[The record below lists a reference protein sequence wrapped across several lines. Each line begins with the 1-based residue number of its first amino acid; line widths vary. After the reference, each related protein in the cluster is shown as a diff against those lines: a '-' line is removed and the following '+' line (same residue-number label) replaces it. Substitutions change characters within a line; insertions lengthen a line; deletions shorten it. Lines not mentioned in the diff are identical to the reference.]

1 MVPEI
6 ERKGDCCAGNG
17 LSFTTDGICDDCFSK
32 STIWDIW
39 RLCKHK
45 IISFA
50 EEEDF
55 ISPGSEFY
63 LAFPFNFFPS
73 VFFSRANIRMA
84 VGAMEGE
91 AEFMVQT
98 RERMTTYQTERNS
111 STEIGLPPQLRV
123 RNAGNRDGGVFVKA
137 MNGEQLSVIAIN
149 EELTSADTF
158 RVLPCVYLPDDGYE
172 YYAVSVPAGFD
183 EGEDDDGFIPEEES
197 AFIII
202 ATEDDTLVTIILTV
216 TVDISVATDLNLE
229 KIEAGKPETV
239 VLQRLQTLYITSP
252 NDLTGSRV
260 ISNKPIAFITG
271 HECGT
276 VPSRMLYCD
285 HLLELVPPTATW
297 GKRFITAP
305 IATRRGIDLFKII
318 ASRDDTVFSGS
329 CANAQGDRTTV
340 MEVSLNAGEADEFD
354 ISSTDFCYFESTE
367 PVNLF
372 QFSVASVVDNVSNA
386 DPFMVIVPPVEQY
399 QHSYVISTFESQAIR
414 GNNYMNVFVPSEYE
428 PFGVRIDGSVEPVE
442 RSTVV
447 DIPCVPDDGESICGH
462 AFQISIE
469 PGTHFITHT
478 DPDARISVTVYWLAF
493 RAGHGY
499 FGGMT
504 QRPIA
509 CECT

>member
-1 MVPEI
+1 
-6 ERKGDCCAGNG
+6 
-17 LSFTTDGICDDCFSK
+17 
-32 STIWDIW
+32 
-39 RLCKHK
+39 
-45 IISFA
+45 
-50 EEEDF
+50 
-55 ISPGSEFY
+55 
-63 LAFPFNFFPS
+63 
-73 VFFSRANIRMA
+73 MA

-98 RERMTTYQTERNS
+98 RERMTMYQTERDNA
-111 STEIGLPPQLRV
+111 TEIELPSELRV
-123 RNAGNRDGGVFVKA
+123 RNAGSREGGVFIKA
-137 MNGEQLSVIAIN
+137 RDGEQLSVIAIN

-172 YYAVSVPAGFD
+172 YYALSVPASFQ
-183 EGEDDDGFIPEEES
+183 EGEDEDGFIPEEQS
-197 AFIII
+197 AFIIV
-202 ATEDDTLVTIILTV
+202 ATEDDTQVTIILTE
-216 TVDISVATDLNLE
+216 TVDMSEATDLNLE
-229 KIEAGKPETV
+229 TDTFEAGIPEIV
-239 VLQRLQTLYITSP
+239 VLQRLQTLYITSL

-260 ISNKPIAFITG
+260 ISNKPISFITG

-276 VPSRMLYCD
+276 VPSGMLYCD
-285 HLLELVPPTATW
+285 HLLELVPPTSTW

-305 IATRRGIDLFKII
+305 IATRRAFDLFIII

-329 CANAQGDRTTV
+329 CVNAQGDRATV
-340 MEVSLNAGEADEFD
+340 MEVSLNAGETDEFN
-354 ISSTDFCYFESTE
+354 IHFTEFCYFEATK
-367 PVNLF
+367 PVHLF

-386 DPFMVIVPPVEQY
+386 DPFMVIAPPVEQY
-399 QHSYVISTFESQAIR
+399 QHSYVISTFESKAIR

-442 RSTVV
+442 RSAVV
-447 DIPCVPDDGESICGH
+447 DIPCVPDDGERICGH

-509 CECT
+509 CECTCTMAAIQIKGTARSVFPGRLCTLCGL